1 MRVTRTL
8 MAPGSWQFSLRR
20 DAVGTS
26 VLRELRDS
34 IATYDAT
41 TDEWSTVLDG
51 YICVYS
57 SPVATA
63 LPDIANA
70 DYIGLVLNS
79 SGRATF
85 GGEGLAALL
94 NRSNGIG
101 VFQISPGP
109 EATRNLTTWMSDI
122 FPVNGLTKG
131 TVTMTGLSSV
141 LTRWQVG
148 VGAREF
154 LTKVCQQAGGAEW
167 RINTDLTVDAGPAGT
182 LHDSGRVLITPNDVP
197 SAGYVRGVDGS
208 IIGFELDAGNT
219 ADRVHVAPAGEG
231 ETLTMTTAQAA
242 SAKGV
247 TTSNARCWYGVAVD
261 APASDAGQAS
271 TLATNV
277 LALRSTPR
285 DTFRVRVADP
295 YAFWYIAEGDTI
307 YVHDPAQNVDGGNPL
322 DWAGGVIYPQVKRV
336 HSMSGPIPPDAS
348 VWLYRASGGWT
359 NLTDAIEPTTG
370 DTFLSVGQ
378 GAGPAAW
385 AAADDEAWLGTTSQE
400 ISL

>member
-1 MRVTRTL
+1 MRITRTL
-8 MAPGSWQFSLRR
+8 MAPGSWQFTLRR

-26 VLRELRDS
+26 VLRELRDC

-41 TDEWSTVLDG
+41 TDTWDTVLDG
-51 YICVYS
+51 YVCVFA
-57 SPVATA
+57 SPPATT
-63 LPDIANA
+63 LPAIEDA
-70 DYIGLVLNS
+70 DYVGLVLNS

-94 NRSNGIG
+94 NRNNGIG
-101 VFQISPGP
+101 VFQTSPGP

-154 LTKVCQQAGGAEW
+154 LTKVCQQAGDAEW

-182 LHDSGRVLITPNDVP
+182 LHDSGRVLITPNSVP
-197 SAGYVRGVDGS
+197 SAGYIRGLDGS

-219 ADRVHVAPAGEG
+219 ADRVHVAPAGQG
-231 ETLTMTTAQAA
+231 ETLTMTTVQA
-242 SAKGV
+242 STAKGK
-247 TTSNARCWYGVAVD
+247 TTANARAWYGVAVD
-261 APASDAGQAS
+261 APAADATQAT
-271 TLATNV
+271 TLANSV
-277 LALRSTPR
+277 IGLRSSPR
-285 DTFRVRVADP
+285 DTFRVRVPDP
-295 YAFWYIAEGDTI
+295 YAFWYVQEGDTV
-307 YVHDPAQNVDGGNPL
+307 YVHDPAQNIDGGNQL
-322 DWAGGVIYPQVKRV
+322 DWAGGAIYPQVKRV
-336 HSMSGPIPPDAS
+336 QSMSGPIPPDAA

-359 NLTDAIEPTTG
+359 NLTDAIAPTAS

-385 AAADDEAWLGTTSQE
+385 AASGDEAWSGTTSLE
-400 ISL
+400 ITL